1 MAWLERSAIVSELSH
16 FVMVKHGC
24 RARLGTSGSGHES
37 PWSTIRSGK
46 RIAPSVSSFNVV
58 VELGQ
63 IAFNTVL
70 LSVIALVRRIPL
82 RLPRWPN

>member
-1 MAWLERSAIVSELSH
+1 MVGAGVEFAFAARANDVARAMLIVA
-16 FVMVKHGC
+16 K
-24 RARLGTSGSGHES
+24 
-37 PWSTIRSGK
+37 K